1 MIEQIN
7 NDLKDALKNGDKFR
21 LSVLRMLKSALQ
33 LEAIKEKSEATDEI
47 VLNVLKRQVKQRNDS
62 IKEYTDLGKL
72 EVAEDLQKEIDIL
85 KEYLPEEASDEDIR
99 KTVEDAFS
107 ELSPS
112 SMKDMGRIMKYVSEH
127 LSNAEM
133 SKVSAYLFLFI
144 IKNIKNIIK

>member
-133 SKVSAYLFLFI
+133 SKVSALVKEKL
-144 IKNIKNIIK
+144 N

>member
-7 NDLKDALKNGDKFR
+7 NDLKDALKSGDKFR

-33 LEAIKEKSEATDEI
+33 LEVIKEKSEATDEI

-62 IKEYTDLGKL
+62 IKEYTDLGKM

-85 KEYLPEEASDEDIR
+85 KEYLPEEASDEDIQ
-99 KTVEDAFS
+99 KVVEAAFA
-107 ELSPS
+107 ELNPS

-127 LSNAEM
+127 LSNADM
-133 SKVSAYLFLFI
+133 SKVSALVKEKL
-144 IKNIKNIIK
+144 N

>member
-7 NDLKDALKNGDKFR
+7 NDLKDALKSGDKFR

-62 IKEYTDLGKL
+62 IKEYTDLGKM

-85 KEYLPEEASDEDIR
+85 KEYLPEEASDEDIQR
-99 KTVEDAFS
+99 VVEAAFS
-107 ELSPS
+107 ELNPS

-127 LSNAEM
+127 LSNADM
-133 SKVSAYLFLFI
+133 SKVSALVKEKL
-144 IKNIKNIIK
+144 N

>member
-7 NDLKDALKNGDKFR
+7 NDLKDALKSGDKFR

-33 LEAIKEKSEATDEI
+33 LEAIKEKSEVTDGI

-62 IKEYTDLGKL
+62 IKEYTDLGKM

-85 KEYLPEEASDEDIR
+85 KEYLPEEASDEDI
-99 KTVEDAFS
+99 KKIVEAAFL
-107 ELSPS
+107 ELNPS

-127 LSNAEM
+127 LSNADM
-133 SKVSAYLFLFI
+133 SKVSALVKEKL
-144 IKNIKNIIK
+144 N